1 MSDPPAGRRT
11 PDELVELV
19 LGAPRAFTREDVAD
33 AAGTDVEAAR
43 ALWRGMGFPDVGEVR
58 AFTSQDVEGLRT
70 VVDLVSEGVL
80 DEAAAVDVA
89 RALGQ
94 TGSRLAEWQVG
105 TFARRLVERGTV
117 DVTDGVRPDEL
128 DALYDEVEALLP
140 ALERL
145 VVLSWRRHLAAAVVR
160 ALAEAEATA
169 DPDDETTGLL
179 TVGFADLVG
188 FTRLTRRLTAGE
200 LAGLVERFEAVSA
213 DVVAMTGAR
222 LVKTLGDEVLFV
234 AESPGQ
240 AVETALRLHA
250 AHADDDEV
258 PELRIGLAT
267 GEVVSRMGDVFGTTV
282 NRAARL
288 TALAHPNAVLVDGP
302 LATALASQSGFRIT
316 SMRRRTLR
324 GVGSVTP
331 HVLARSSTPTRRGRY
346 L

>member
-1 MSDPPAGRRT
+1 VSDPPAGRRT

-117 DVTDGVRPDEL
+117 DVTDGAAGRT
-128 DALYDEVEALLP
+128 DALYDEVERCCRAGAPRGALVAPPPGCGRGAGAGRGGGHRRPRRRDHGAAHGGVRRPRGLHP
-140 ALERL
+140 AD
-145 VVLSWRRHLAAAVVR
+145 AAAHRGR
-160 ALAEAEATA
+160 A
-169 DPDDETTGLL
+169 G
-179 TVGFADLVG
+179 
-188 FTRLTRRLTAGE
+188 
-200 LAGLVERFEAVSA
+200 GLVERFEAVSA

-288 TALAHPNAVLVDGP
+288 TS
-302 LATALASQSGFRIT
+302 LASAGATWADRPTVDAVRAPDGHRLERLVVSARAVGPRG
-316 SMRRRTLR
+316 LR
-324 GVGSVTP
+324 GLGVTVP
-331 HVLARSSTPTRRGRY
+331 SDITGADQD
-346 L
+346 

>member
-1 MSDPPAGRRT
+1 MSDLPADGRSLE
-11 PDELVELV
+11 ELVELV
-19 LGAPRAFTREDVAD
+19 LGAPRLYTREDVAA

-58 AFTSQDVEGLRT
+58 AFTGQDVEGLRT
-70 VVDLVSEGVL
+70 VVDLVRDGVL

-105 TFARRLVERGTV
+105 TFARRLAERGAL
-117 DVTDGVRPDEL
+117 DASDGVRPDEL
-128 DALYDEVEALLP
+128 DALYDEVETVLP
-140 ALERL
+140 SLERL
-145 VVLSWRRHLAAAVVR
+145 VVLAWRRHLAAAVVR
-160 ALAEAEATA
+160 AVAEADAAA

-200 LAGLVERFEAVSA
+200 LARLVERFEAVSA

-288 TALAHPNAVLVDGP
+288 TS
-302 LATALASQSGFRIT
+302 LASAGATWADRPTVDAVRAPDGHRLERLVVSARSVGPRA
-316 SMRRRTLR
+316 LR
-324 GVGSVTP
+324 GLGVTWP
-331 HVLARSSTPTRRGRY
+331 YEITGAVQD
-346 L
+346 